1 MEIFNHERNMA
12 ELVESLHA
20 AGIKAERCG
29 RSEIVCSFPGGN
41 CVLRLSRTGCSLE
54 SAKLFERDRLKC
66 LAAKYEGWER
76 AALLRA
82 NDAELRARRHHE
94 NAKRFRNML
103 EQLG

>member
-1 MEIFNHERNMA
+1 MNSLYHEQNMS

-29 RSEIVCSFPGGN
+29 RSEVVCSFPGGN
-41 CVLRLSRTGCSLE
+41 YILRLSRTGCSLE
-54 SAKLFERDRLKC
+54 SAKLLERDRLKS

-82 NDAELRARRHHE
+82 KDAELRAGRHHE

>member
-1 MEIFNHERNMA
+1 MDNRTHELNMSKLA
-12 ELVESLHA
+12 ESLHA
-20 AGIKAERCG
+20 AGIKAQRCG

-41 CVLRLSRTGCSLE
+41 YMLRLSLTGYSLE

-76 AALLRA
+76 AALMRA

-103 EQLG
+103 EQLD